1 MTKHKADK
9 IESES
14 EPKFHKKIHRIVE
27 HNRKVLT
34 EHYHLDFEKVAED
47 SVKYLQEE
55 TKQQGNIGVEKI
67 KW

>member
-14 EPKFHKKIHRIVE
+14 KVHKKIHRIKE

-34 EHYHLDFEKVAED
+34 EHYHLDFEKVAKD